1 MFQKH
6 LNILLLLVFVFSTVT
21 AFYPV
26 ESRQKSGAKLFHRVN
41 VVIKSFTAS
50 YQGVDIRLDWE
61 INDNMGV
68 GSFDLYRKIDDNPE
82 KKIITINST
91 GSFVYFFIDDNI
103 YKNNDNPQTLVY
115 TLITRSSED
124 DDIAITS
131 IQHDPTAVQRSWGSI
146 KSMFK

>member
-1 MFQKH
+1 MVDKNTKVIILKMFQKF
-6 LNILLLLVFVFSTVT
+6 LNILFLLVFVFSTVT
-21 AFYPV
+21 A
-26 ESRQKSGAKLFHRVN
+26 LN

-68 GSFDLYRKIDDNPE
+68 GSFDLYRKIDDKPE

-91 GSFVYFFIDDNI
+91 GSLDYFFIDDNI
-103 YKNNDNPQTLVY
+103 YKNNNNPQTLVY
-115 TLITRSSED
+115 RLVTRSSEGD
-124 DDIAITS
+124 EIAITS

>member
-1 MFQKH
+1 MSKLFPY
-6 LNILLLLVFVFSTVT
+6 ILLLLVFVFSTVT
-21 AFYPV
+21 A
-26 ESRQKSGAKLFHRVN
+26 LN

-61 INDNMGV
+61 INDNTDV

-82 KKIITINST
+82 KKIVTINST
-91 GSFVYFFIDDNI
+91 SSLAYFFIDDNI
-103 YKNNDNPQTLVY
+103 YKNNDNPQTIVYRLVAG
-115 TLITRSSED
+115 SSQG

-131 IQHDPTAVQRSWGSI
+131 IQHNPTAVQRSWGSI

>member
-1 MFQKH
+1 MFQKFP
-6 LNILLLLVFVFSTVT
+6 NILFLLVFVFSTVT
-21 AFYPV
+21 A
-26 ESRQKSGAKLFHRVN
+26 LN

-68 GSFDLYRKIDDNPE
+68 GSFDLYRKIDDKPE

-91 GSFVYFFIDDNI
+91 GSLDYFFIDDNI
-103 YKNNDNPQTLVY
+103 YKNSDNPQTLVY
-115 TLITRSSED
+115 RLITRSSEGD
-124 DDIAITS
+124 EISITS